1 MTMEVWVWRG
11 VGSADGVG
19 FIGYNPAM
27 SDTDGLI
34 EEMLAQK
41 TIAVVGLSPRP
52 DRPSYQVAEYL
63 KDAGYRIIPVN
74 PALEEVLGEKS
85 YPDLKSVPET
95 IDVVDVF
102 RRPSDVMPVVEDAI
116 EAGAGYVWMQEG
128 IVNEAAAEKAK
139 AAGIPVVMDL
149 CIKKEHES
157 RLG

>member
-1 MTMEVWVWRG
+1 MLWTD
-11 VGSADGVG
+11 SHG
-19 FIGYNPAM
+19 FMGYNPAM
-27 SDTDGLI
+27 SDIDGLI
-34 EEMLAQK
+34 EKILAQK

-74 PALEEVLGEKS
+74 PAVEEVLGEKS
-85 YPDLKSVPET
+85 YPDLRSVPEA

-102 RRPSDVMPVVEDAI
+102 RRPSDVMTVVEDAV
-116 EAGAGYVWMQEG
+116 EAGAGYIWMQEG

-139 AAGIPVVMDL
+139 AAGIPVVMDR

>member
-1 MTMEVWVWRG
+1 MTDSHRFM
-11 VGSADGVG
+11 
-19 FIGYNPAM
+19 GYNPAM
-27 SDTDGLI
+27 SDMDDLI
-34 EEMLAQK
+34 GKILAQK

-63 KDAGYRIIPVN
+63 KDAGYRIVPVN
-74 PALEEVLGEKS
+74 PAVEEVLGEQS
-85 YPDLKSVPET
+85 YPDLMSFPGT

-116 EAGAGYVWMQEG
+116 EVGAGYVWMQEG

-139 AAGIPVVMDL
+139 AAGIPVVMDR
-149 CIKKEHES
+149 CMKKEHES

>member
-1 MTMEVWVWRG
+1 MTG
-11 VGSADGVG
+11 VGMTDSHR
-19 FIGYNPAM
+19 FMGYNPAM
-27 SDTDGLI
+27 SDIDDLI
-34 EEMLAQK
+34 REILAQK

-63 KDAGYRIIPVN
+63 RDAGYRIVPVN
-74 PALEEVLGEKS
+74 PTVEEVLGEKS
-85 YPDLKSVPET
+85 YPDLKSFPGI

-102 RRPSDVMPVVEDAI
+102 RRPGDVMPVVEDAI
-116 EAGAGYVWMQEG
+116 EVGAGYVWMQEG

-139 AAGIPVVMDL
+139 AVGIPVVMDR

>member
-1 MTMEVWVWRG
+1 MTDSHRFM
-11 VGSADGVG
+11 
-19 FIGYNPAM
+19 GYNSAM
-27 SDTDGLI
+27 SDIDDLI
-34 EEMLAQK
+34 EEILAQK

-52 DRPSYQVAEYL
+52 DRPSYHVAEYL
-63 KDAGYRIIPVN
+63 KDAGYRIVPVN
-74 PALEEVLGEKS
+74 PAVEEVLGEKS
-85 YPDLKSVPET
+85 YPDLGSFPGT

-116 EAGAGYVWMQEG
+116 EVGAGYVWMQEG

-139 AAGIPVVMDL
+139 AAGIPVVMDR

>member
-1 MTMEVWVWRG
+1 MTDSHR
-11 VGSADGVG
+11 

-27 SDTDGLI
+27 KDTDDLI
-34 EEMLAQK
+34 GEILAQK

-63 KDAGYRIIPVN
+63 EGAGYRIVPVN
-74 PALEEVLGEKS
+74 PTVDEVLGEKS
-85 YPDLKSVPET
+85 YPDLRSVPGT

-102 RRPSDVMPVVEDAI
+102 RRPSDVMAVVEDAI
-116 EAGAGYVWMQEG
+116 EVGAGYVWMQEG

-139 AAGIPVVMDL
+139 AAGIPVVMDR